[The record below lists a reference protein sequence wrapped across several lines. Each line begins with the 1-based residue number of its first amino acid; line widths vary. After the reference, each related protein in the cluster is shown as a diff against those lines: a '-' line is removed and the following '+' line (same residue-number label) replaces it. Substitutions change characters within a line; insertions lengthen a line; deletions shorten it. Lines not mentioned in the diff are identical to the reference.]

1 MSAAAAAEAP
11 DAVCGICGVIGG
23 AVHAPDADGQ
33 TESSAERRAATML
46 AALAHRGPDDA
57 GTRASEGAVLGATR
71 LAIRGVHQGRQPL
84 VDRES
89 GVVAVCN
96 GEIDNHRELRAWLE
110 GRGVTIDQATD
121 VAVIPG
127 LYRELGEAFVE
138 RLIGVFALAVWDPAR
153 RLLLLARDRAG
164 EKPLFFTSTDDEV
177 VFASEVAALRAGCPR
192 GFAIDRAAIAQYLR
206 FGCFLAPTSPLSGVA
221 KVGPGERVV
230 FVDGSVRR
238 ERYWRWRGAPRARPS
253 VDELDEVFRRAV
265 ERQSD
270 VEARCGVFLSGGL
283 DSSLVTAVLRAVRP
297 EAPLDL
303 YTLRFDEPSYDEGGF
318 ADSAAR
324 AVGLSTH
331 AVWVRAEALPRWLS
345 ELVGNSGEPL
355 ADPAWL
361 PAAMLAQRAAE
372 DVRVV
377 LVGEGGDE
385 LFGGYPTYLG
395 SRLAARYARWPAALR
410 RGIAAAVHALP
421 PSDRKVTLGF
431 LLKRFVDG
439 AALPAGERHLL
450 WTSNLPPALLAEL
463 GAGAPPLRS
472 PDAALADL
480 DAAQLHDLETTLAE
494 GLLTKADR
502 ASMNFA
508 LELRAPF
515 LDRDVM
521 ELAAGLAP
529 EDRVSGFTTKAFLKR
544 YAERYL
550 PRSIVYRRKRGL
562 SVPLARWLRG
572 PLRDWARGRLDS
584 PRLAEVGIE
593 RAAALALFDR
603 HVERRADLAR
613 ALWTLL
619 VLAEW
624 LSSPAAQPASP
635 ALSVGMEV
643 AR

>member
-1 MSAAAAAEAP
+1 M
-11 DAVCGICGVIGG
+11 CGICGIVT
-23 AVHAPDADGQ
+23 AAPDGRAGV
-33 TESSAERRAATML
+33 SSERRAAAML

-57 GTRASEGAVLGATR
+57 GTLAAKGAVLGATR

-84 VDRES
+84 IDRES
-89 GVVAVCN
+89 GIVAVCN

-110 GRGVTIDQATD
+110 GRGVVIDQATD

-153 RLLLLARDRAG
+153 RRLLLARDRAG
-164 EKPLFFTSTDDEV
+164 EKPLFFTSRGGEI
-177 VFASEVAALRAGCPR
+177 VFASEVAALRAGCPG

-206 FGCFLAPTSPLSGVA
+206 FGCFVSPTSPLVGIA
-221 KVGPGERVV
+221 KVGPAERVV
-230 FVDGSVRR
+230 FADGAVRR
-238 ERYWRWRGAPRARPS
+238 ERYWRWRSAPRSRPT
-253 VDELDEVFRRAV
+253 LDEMDEAFRCAV

-283 DSSLVTAVLRAVRP
+283 DSSLVTAVLRSVRP
-297 EAPLDL
+297 QAPLDL

-318 ADSAAR
+318 AQSAAR
-324 AVGLSTH
+324 ALGLSTH
-331 AVWVRAEALPRWLS
+331 SVWVRAGELPRWLS

-395 SRLAARYARWPAALR
+395 SRLAARYARWPAPLR
-410 RGIAAAVHALP
+410 RLIAAAVRALP
-421 PSDRKVTLGF
+421 PSERKVTLGF

-439 AALPAGERHLL
+439 AELPPAERHLL
-450 WTSNLPPALLAEL
+450 WTSNLPPAMLADL
-463 GAGAPPLRS
+463 GAAAPPLRT
-472 PDAALADL
+472 PDARLPEL
-480 DAAQLHDLETTLAE
+480 DAEQLHDLETTLAE

-521 ELAAGLAP
+521 ELAAGLSA
-529 EDRVSGFTTKAFLKR
+529 EDRVAGFTTKAFLKR

-550 PRSIVYRRKRGL
+550 PRGIVYRRKRGL

-572 PLRDWARGRLDS
+572 PLREWARGHLES
-584 PRLAEVGIE
+584 PRLTEVGIA
-593 RAAALALFDR
+593 RGAALALFER
-603 HVERRADLAR
+603 HVARRADVAR
-613 ALWTLL
+613 PLWSLI

-624 LSSPAAQPASP
+624 LDSAAATPPVSATDFRVT
-635 ALSVGMEV
+635 AEV
-643 AR
+643 SR

>member
-1 MSAAAAAEAP
+1 M
-11 DAVCGICGVIGG
+11 CGICGVIRASAGG
-23 AVHAPDADGQ
+23 LETAEAPAA
-33 TESSAERRAATML
+33 SRAATML

-57 GTRASEGAVLGATR
+57 GTRAADGAVLGATR

-89 GVVAVCN
+89 GVMAVCN

-110 GRGVTIDQATD
+110 GRGVAIDQATD

-164 EKPLFFTSTDDEV
+164 EKPLFFTHDGSEV
-177 VFASEVAALRAGCPR
+177 VFASEVAALRAGCPA
-192 GFAIDRAAIAQYLR
+192 GFAIDRVAIAQYLR
-206 FGCFLAPTSPLSGVA
+206 FGCFLSPTSPLAGVA

-230 FVDGSVRR
+230 FADGSVRR
-238 ERYWRWRGAPRARPS
+238 ERYWRWRSAPRARPTLDDM
-253 VDELDEVFRRAV
+253 DEAFRRAV

-283 DSSLVTAVLRAVRP
+283 DSSLVTAVLRSVRP
-297 EAPLDL
+297 QAPLDL

-324 AVGLSTH
+324 AVGLETH
-331 AVWVRAEALPRWLS
+331 AVWVKAEALPRWLS

-395 SRLAARYARWPAALR
+395 SRLAGRYARWPAPVR
-410 RGIAAAVHALP
+410 RLIAAAVRALP

-439 AALPAGERHLL
+439 AALAPGERHLL
-450 WTSNLPPALLAEL
+450 WTANLPPALLAEL
-463 GAGAPPLRS
+463 GGGAAPLRV
-472 PDAALADL
+472 PDASLPEL

-521 ELAAGLAP
+521 ELAAGLDG
-529 EDRVSGFTTKAFLKR
+529 EDRISGFTTKAFLKR

-550 PRSIVYRRKRGL
+550 PRAIVYRRKRGL

-584 PRLAEVGIE
+584 PRLADVGIA
-593 RAAALALFDR
+593 RASALALFDQ
-603 HVERRADLAR
+603 HDARRGDHAR

-624 LSSPAAQPASP
+624 LDSAAAQPAAASP
-635 ALSVGMEV
+635 PASRRLEV